1 MMILEGLAMR
11 PDKHDMQCDH
21 CGSDNDNLK
30 KSAKTY
36 IKIWSLYLSKVSACY
51 DESVADLADLADL
64 RDDDLSVWLD
74 LIRPWGAFTL

>member
-36 IKIWSLYLSKVSACY
+36 IKILKSL
-51 DESVADLADLADL
+51 
-64 RDDDLSVWLD
+64 
-74 LIRPWGAFTL
+74 LIKSECLL